1 MDMQFWTSVGGHTYT
16 FKLIEQI
23 KIYFLIIRKVRVLNI
38 YPTYFYSSREKINI
52 ESLITLGTV
61 PDIGYEL

>member
-23 KIYFLIIRKVRVLNI
+23 KIYFLIIRKVSALNI
-38 YPTYFYSSREKINI
+38 YPTFFNSSRVKINI
-52 ESLITLGTV
+52 ESLITLGMV
-61 PDIGYEL
+61 PDIAYEL

>member
-1 MDMQFWTSVGGHTYT
+1 MDMELWTSVDGHTYS

-23 KIYFLIIRKVRVLNI
+23 KIYFLIICKVSVLNI
-38 YPTYFYSSREKINI
+38 YPTYFYSIREKINI